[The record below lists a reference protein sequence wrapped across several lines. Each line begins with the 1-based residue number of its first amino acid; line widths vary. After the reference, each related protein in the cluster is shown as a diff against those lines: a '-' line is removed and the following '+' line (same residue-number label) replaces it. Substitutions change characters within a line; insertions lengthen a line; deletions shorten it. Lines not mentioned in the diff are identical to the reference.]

1 MSRENKIPLVMGCNP
16 LRGVQSWTV
25 LWRHLVDVDPT
36 SNWAVILRVGNLRN
50 SLIVQCKIR
59 AKFVRSKQTSEG
71 EFIPLDQTD
80 INIGFNTG
88 ADKLFLVTP
97 LIICHEIDEKSPFW
111 GLSEADI
118 QTDAFEIIV
127 ILGKVKYQ
135 GQILTFFHFRGNNWI
150 YWYDMPS

>member
-1 MSRENKIPLVMGCNP
+1 M
-16 LRGVQSWTV
+16 
-25 LWRHLVDVDPT
+25 
-36 SNWAVILRVGNLRN
+36 
-50 SLIVQCKIR
+50 
-59 AKFVRSKQTSEG
+59 
-71 EFIPLDQTD
+71 DQTD

-135 GQILTFFHFRGNNWI
+135 GQIFNLLFISEGTIESTGMICQARTSYLNREINWGYRKLFFRIQIIFEVK
-150 YWYDMPS
+150 

>member
-1 MSRENKIPLVMGCNP
+1 M
-16 LRGVQSWTV
+16 
-25 LWRHLVDVDPT
+25 
-36 SNWAVILRVGNLRN
+36 
-50 SLIVQCKIR
+50 
-59 AKFVRSKQTSEG
+59 
-71 EFIPLDQTD
+71 DQTD

-135 GQILTFFHFRGNNWI
+135 GQILTFVISEGTIESTGMICQARTSYLNREINWGYRKLFFRI
-150 YWYDMPS
+150 QIIFEVK

>member
-1 MSRENKIPLVMGCNP
+1 M
-16 LRGVQSWTV
+16 
-25 LWRHLVDVDPT
+25 
-36 SNWAVILRVGNLRN
+36 ILRVGNLRN

-135 GQILTFFHFRGNNWI
+135 SQLLTFFISEGTIESTGMICQARTSYLNREINWG
-150 YWYDMPS
+150 YRKLFPK